1 LLLLAFLLPIA
12 IYLVLLAHINRRP
25 RALMVSGPWDF
36 AGLLFA
42 ASGFLL
48 FGGPALLSSLS
59 FNETWRRFW
68 LLGKDTPGITQEDRL
83 LVVRLALFVLYF
95 LVVVGGAAFLLW
107 RRRRMTAIYNVDP
120 VVVETVLGQILERWQ
135 LPFVQT
141 GNVLT
146 FEPDSAV
153 PAPLAAAPGTGEGQ
167 QRQSQ
172 ALRTPGPDPA
182 SPSPLRFGEGEQG
195 VFFSAS
201 GIRGGGAEEG
211 FEPRILT
218 TAPPVNLVERTTTLE
233 VDVAPSMCHVTL
245 TWSPPDSLLRREV
258 EGQLER
264 ALADTPAPPSA
275 VGEWMLITAYS
286 LFFLILLGLTILALF
301 WIFQR

>member
-48 FGGPALLSSLS
+48 FGGPAVLSSLS
-59 FNETWRRFW
+59 LNETWRRFW

-83 LVVRLALFVLYF
+83 LLVRIALFALYF
-95 LVVVGGAAFLLW
+95 LVVVGGAALLLW

-120 VVVETVLGQILERWQ
+120 AVVETVLGQVFERWQ

-146 FEPDSAV
+146 FEPDTAV
-153 PAPLAAAPGTGEGQ
+153 PAPLATAPG
-167 QRQSQ
+167 
-172 ALRTPGPDPA
+172 A
-182 SPSPLRFGEGEQG
+182 
-195 VFFSAS
+195 
-201 GIRGGGAEEG
+201 GAEGPQPEG
-211 FEPRILT
+211 RPALT
-218 TAPPVNLVERTTTLE
+218 AAPPVNLVERTTTLE
-233 VDVAPSMCHVTL
+233 VDVSPAMCHVTL
-245 TWSPPDSLLRREV
+245 TWGPPDSLLRREV

-275 VGEWMLITAYS
+275 IGEWMLITAYS
-286 LFFLILLGLTILALF
+286 LFFLILLGLTILSLF